1 MNLIIKPAIINIP
14 FLQPNSSTLIQ
25 MYPYQATGWMR
36 IYRAMIG
43 WSKTWPWGVF
53 RSLFPVI
60 SLAKIPKTLLTSC
73 WVHLNRQACIF
84 KNYSNISSEA
94 HEPSMA
100 TTAGMIWLC
109 ACVR

>member
-36 IYRAMIG
+36 IYPAMIG

-84 KNYSNISSEA
+84 KNYPNISSEA